1 MPSFSQTTPWV
12 SSGGPVEAELPG
24 PDSTASLLS
33 LDLRDQAARTL
44 IGQGWQLLYSGSTP
58 QRVTTTL
65 LDPSESI
72 QISLQIPVHHDD
84 DWNLWL
90 EACHHQLSAPLRDW
104 LQSLGVEQGTLSRL
118 SGLENRV
125 NHALDLSAMLQVAR
139 WLQGPIQEIE
149 QLARD
154 HNSQLVLHLAGLGPN
169 S

>member
-1 MPSFSQTTPWV
+1 MVMPSISEI
-12 SSGGPVEAELPG
+12 SPVAASTDSLPC
-24 PDSTASLLS
+24 

-65 LDPSESI
+65 LDPSASL
-72 QISLQIPVHHDD
+72 QISLQIPVDQDD

-104 LQSLGVEQGTLSRL
+104 LQSLGVEHSRLSRL
-118 SGLENRV
+118 SGLERGV
-125 NHALDLSAMLQVAR
+125 DHALDLNAMLQVAR

-149 QLARD
+149 QLARE

>member
-1 MPSFSQTTPWV
+1 M

-72 QISLQIPVHHDD
+72 QISLQIPDHHDD

>member
-12 SSGGPVEAELPG
+12 SSGGPVEAELPD
-24 PDSTASLLS
+24 PDSTALLLS

-72 QISLQIPVHHDD
+72 QISLQIPDHHDD